1 MLNGAGRSK
10 NCSAVI
16 LCKCCLNR
24 PAGLIPSPPL
34 MALLS
39 LQNLHIAFGGPA
51 LLDGVTLQIEPGE
64 RICLVGRNGQGKST
78 LLKIVSGEL
87 EPDEGEIVRSREVR
101 IARLQQ
107 TVPQDIQG
115 TVYDLVSKDWNHEHA
130 MDHPVEKAISLLGL
144 DPEQEFSSLSGGMR
158 RRALLAKALVNEP
171 DLLILDEPTNH
182 LDIESIQWLENFLL
196 RWRGTVLF
204 VTHDRV
210 FLKKLAT
217 RIIELDRGNLTSWA
231 CDYET
236 YLSRRQAL
244 LDAEEGQRAEFDRK
258 LAQEEVWIRKGIKAR
273 RTRNEG
279 RVRELEKLRVE
290 RSQRRERTGTV
301 KLQLNEAEMSG
312 RKVITAKN
320 ISCGYG
326 GPDIIK
332 DFSVEILRG
341 DRVGIIGLNGCGKST
356 LLNAL
361 LGQLAPRQGEIRH
374 GTKLEVAYFDQHR
387 IALDET
393 KSVKFN
399 LCGDNEYVN
408 TGTGRQHVIG
418 YLRNFLFSPAD
429 ATQPVGSLSG
439 GERNRLMLAKIF
451 AQASNVLVLDE
462 PTNDLDVETLDLLE
476 ELLVEYQ
483 GTVLLVSHDRAFI
496 NNVVTET
503 LVFEGN
509 GQITEYA
516 GGYDDWLDQRKAKE
530 QELVA
535 RSQESGNRGQKPQ
548 KRKLSN
554 KEREDLKN
562 LPKKIE
568 QLEAELAE
576 LNQKLNA
583 PDFYRRPADEIKVV
597 TERAGVVSAEMDAAF
612 ARWAEIEQSQ
622 TV

>member
-1 MLNGAGRSK
+1 
-10 NCSAVI
+10 
-16 LCKCCLNR
+16 
-24 PAGLIPSPPL
+24 

-78 LLKIVSGEL
+78 LLKIVSGDL
-87 EPDEGEIVRSREVR
+87 EPDKGAIVRSREVR

-115 TVYDLVSKDWNHEHA
+115 TVFDLVSKDWNHEHA
-130 MDHPVEKAISLLGL
+130 LDHPVEKAISLLGL

-182 LDIESIQWLENFLL
+182 LDIDSIQWLENFLL

-217 RIIELDRGNLTSWA
+217 RIVELDRGNLTSWA

-244 LDAEEGQRAEFDRK
+244 LEAEEGQRAEFDRK

-301 KLQLNEAEMSG
+301 KMQLNEAEMSG

-326 GPDIIK
+326 GADIIK
-332 DFSVEILRG
+332 EFSVEILRG
-341 DRVGIIGLNGCGKST
+341 DRIGIIGPNGCGKST

-361 LGQLAPRQGEIRH
+361 LGQLAPRQGEIKH
-374 GTKLEVAYFDQHR
+374 GTKLEIAYFDQHR
-387 IALDET
+387 ITLNEE
-393 KSVKFN
+393 KSVKWN
-399 LCGDNEYVN
+399 LCMDNDYVQ
-408 TGTGRQHVIG
+408 TGTGRQHAIG
-418 YLRNFLFSPAD
+418 YLQNFLFSPAD
-429 ATQPVGSLSG
+429 ARQPVGSLSG

-451 AQASNVLVLDE
+451 AQSSNVLVLDE

-509 GQITEYA
+509 GQIGEYA
-516 GGYDDWLDQRKAKE
+516 GGYDDWLSQRSG
-530 QELVA
+530 V
-535 RSQESGNRGQKPQ
+535 RSQGSGVGSQKAEEPKKAQ

-554 KEREDLKN
+554 REREDLRT
-562 LPKKIE
+562 LPKRIE
-568 QLEAELAE
+568 QLEVELAG
-576 LNQKLNA
+576 LNQKLNE
-583 PDFYRRPADEIKVV
+583 PDFYRRPADEIKTV
-597 TERAGVVSAEMDAAF
+597 TERAAAVSVEMDAAF
-612 ARWAEIEQSQ
+612 ARWAEIEERQ
-622 TV
+622 TD

>member
-1 MLNGAGRSK
+1 
-10 NCSAVI
+10 
-16 LCKCCLNR
+16 
-24 PAGLIPSPPL
+24 

-39 LQNLHIAFGGPA
+39 LQNISIAFGGPK
-51 LLDGVTLQIEPGE
+51 LLDSVTLQIEPGE
-64 RICLVGRNGQGKST
+64 RICLVGRNGEGKST

-87 EPDEGEIVRSREVR
+87 EPDGGEIVRSRDVR

-115 TVYDLVSKDWNHEHA
+115 TVFDVVSKDWNHEHA
-130 MDHPVEKAISLLGL
+130 LDHPVEKAISLLGL

-196 RWRGTVLF
+196 RWRGTLLF

-210 FLKKLAT
+210 FLRKLAT
-217 RIIELDRGNLTSWA
+217 RIVELDRGNLTSWA

-236 YLSRRQAL
+236 YLNRRAAL
-244 LDAEEGQRAEFDRK
+244 LDAEEGQWAEFDRK

-279 RVRELEKLRVE
+279 RVRELEKMRNE
-290 RSQRRERTGTV
+290 RGQRRERVGTV
-301 KLQLNEAEMSG
+301 KLQLNEAERSG
-312 RKVITAKN
+312 RKVITAKEV
-320 ISCGYG
+320 SSGYDG
-326 GPDIIK
+326 TDIIK
-332 DFSVEILRG
+332 NFSVEILRG
-341 DRVGIIGLNGCGKST
+341 DRIGIIGPNGCGKST
-356 LLNAL
+356 LLNTL
-361 LGQLAPRQGEIRH
+361 LGQIAPRQGEIKH

-387 IALDET
+387 ITLNEE
-393 KSVKFN
+393 KSVKWN
-399 LCGDNEYVN
+399 LCMDNDYVQ
-408 TGTGRQHVIG
+408 TGSGRQHAIG
-418 YLRNFLFSPAD
+418 YLQNFLFSPAD
-429 ATQPVGSLSG
+429 ARQPVGSLSG

-451 AQASNVLVLDE
+451 AQSSNVLVLDE
-462 PTNDLDVETLDLLE
+462 PTNDLDIETLDLLE

-503 LVFEGN
+503 LVFEGD
-509 GQITEYA
+509 GRIGEYA
-516 GGYDDWLDQRKAKE
+516 GGYDDWLRQRAAARDQKSE
-530 QELVA
+530 
-535 RSQESGNRGQKPQ
+535 GRGQKGEEPRKPQ

-562 LPKKIE
+562 FPKRIE

-576 LNQKLNA
+576 LNQKLNE
-583 PDFYRRPADEIKVV
+583 PDFYRRPADEIKTV
-597 TERAGVVSAEMDAAF
+597 TERAGVVSAEMDVAF
-612 ARWAEIEQSQ
+612 ARWAEIEELQ
-622 TV
+622 TD

>member
-1 MLNGAGRSK
+1 
-10 NCSAVI
+10 
-16 LCKCCLNR
+16 
-24 PAGLIPSPPL
+24 
-34 MALLS
+34 
-39 LQNLHIAFGGPA
+39 
-51 LLDGVTLQIEPGE
+51 
-64 RICLVGRNGQGKST
+64 
-78 LLKIVSGEL
+78 
-87 EPDEGEIVRSREVR
+87 
-101 IARLQQ
+101 
-107 TVPQDIQG
+107 
-115 TVYDLVSKDWNHEHA
+115 
-130 MDHPVEKAISLLGL
+130 
-144 DPEQEFSSLSGGMR
+144 
-158 RRALLAKALVNEP
+158 
-171 DLLILDEPTNH
+171 
-182 LDIESIQWLENFLL
+182 
-196 RWRGTVLF
+196 VLF

-217 RIIELDRGNLTSWA
+217 RIVELDRGNLTSWA
-231 CDYET
+231 CNYET
-236 YLSRRQAL
+236 YLTRRQAL
-244 LDAEEGQRAEFDRK
+244 LEAEETQWAEFDRK

-279 RVRELEKLRVE
+279 RVRELEKLRKE
-290 RSQRRERTGTV
+290 RGQRRERTGTV

-326 GPDIIK
+326 GPDIIS

-341 DRVGIIGLNGCGKST
+341 DRVGIIGPNGCGKST

-361 LGQLAPRQGEIRH
+361 LGQLAPRQGEIKH

-393 KSVKFN
+393 KSVKWN

-418 YLRNFLFSPAD
+418 YLQNFLFSPAD
-429 ATQPVGSLSG
+429 ARQPVGSLSG

-451 AQASNVLVLDE
+451 AQSSNVLVLDE

-509 GQITEYA
+509 GQITEYV
-516 GGYDDWLDQRKAKE
+516 GGYDDWLQQRSAVSAKDSAAPRKTE
-530 QELVA
+530 EPK
-535 RSQESGNRGQKPQ
+535 KPQ

-583 PDFYRRPADEIKVV
+583 PDFYRRPADEIKSV
-597 TERAGVVSAEMDAAF
+597 TERAAAVSVEMESAF
-612 ARWAEIEQSQ
+612 ARWAEIEELQAG
-622 TV
+622 

>member
-1 MLNGAGRSK
+1 
-10 NCSAVI
+10 
-16 LCKCCLNR
+16 
-24 PAGLIPSPPL
+24 

-144 DPEQEFSSLSGGMR
+144 DPEQDFAALSGGMR

-217 RIIELDRGNLTSWA
+217 RIVELDRGNLTSWA

-244 LDAEEGQRAEFDRK
+244 LDAEEGQWAEFDRK

-326 GPDIIK
+326 GADVIK

-341 DRVGIIGLNGCGKST
+341 DRIGIIGPNGCGKST

-361 LGQLAPRQGEIRH
+361 LGRLAPRQGEIRH

-439 GERNRLMLAKIF
+439 GERNRLMLAKLF
-451 AQASNVLVLDE
+451 AQSSNVLVLDE

-509 GQITEYA
+509 GQIGEYA
-516 GGYDDWLDQRKAKE
+516 GGYDDWLQQRAGARDQKSADVRPSDPRPSTAK
-530 QELVA
+530 
-535 RSQESGNRGQKPQ
+535 

-583 PDFYRRPADEIKVV
+583 PDFYRSPADEIKAV
-597 TERAGVVSAEMDAAF
+597 TERAGIVSAEMDAAF
-612 ARWAEIEQSQ
+612 TRWAELEESQ
-622 TV
+622 AG

>member
-1 MLNGAGRSK
+1 
-10 NCSAVI
+10 
-16 LCKCCLNR
+16 
-24 PAGLIPSPPL
+24 

-39 LQNLHIAFGGPA
+39 LQNISIAFGGPK

-78 LLKIVSGEL
+78 LLKIISGEL
-87 EPDEGEIVRSREVR
+87 ETDKGEIVRSREVR

-115 TVYDLVSKDWNHEHA
+115 TVFDLVSKDWNHEHA
-130 MDHPVEKAISLLGL
+130 LDHPVEKAISLLGL
-144 DPEQEFSSLSGGMR
+144 DPEQEFASLSGGMR

-182 LDIESIQWLENFLL
+182 LDIDSIQWLENFLL

-217 RIIELDRGNLTSWA
+217 RIVELDRGNLTSWA

-301 KLQLNEAEMSG
+301 KMQLNEAEMSG

-341 DRVGIIGLNGCGKST
+341 DRIGIIGPNGCGKST

-361 LGQLAPRQGEIRH
+361 LGQLAPRQGEIKH

-387 IALDET
+387 ITLNEE
-393 KSVKFN
+393 KSVKWN
-399 LCGDNEYVN
+399 LCMDNDYVQ
-408 TGTGRQHVIG
+408 TGTGRQHAIG
-418 YLRNFLFSPAD
+418 YLQNFLFSPAD
-429 ATQPVGSLSG
+429 ARQPVGSLSG

-451 AQASNVLVLDE
+451 AQSSNVLVLDE
-462 PTNDLDVETLDLLE
+462 PTNDLDIETLDLLE

-509 GQITEYA
+509 GQIGEYA
-516 GGYDDWLDQRKAKE
+516 GGYDDWLSQRAG
-530 QELVA
+530 
-535 RSQESGNRGQKPQ
+535 SRGQRAGSKESEAPAE
-548 KRKLSN
+548 KAVKTRKLTN
-554 KEREDLKN
+554 KEREDLKK

-576 LNQKLNA
+576 LNQKLNE
-583 PDFYRRPADEIKVV
+583 PDFYRRPADEIKTV
-597 TERAGVVSAEMDAAF
+597 TERVGAVSSEMDAAF
-612 ARWAEIEQSQ
+612 ARWAEIEEHQ
-622 TV
+622 TD